1 MNNIKNKVCL
11 KKKSYIC
18 QTKEAKILFW
28 YHIDISTENNPLSC
42 WLLPDICCCVSQALR
57 YLGNK
62 VRRQRMW
69 GGPKKT
75 KMEEARELLASLILT
90 HVPVCKHTDKIYRLY
105 PTNYNQFAFY
115 LQVKEFNF
123 RAKCIYLA
131 VMVRRVILAQG
142 DNKVDDRDYY
152 GNKRL
157 ELAGQVRRYSPV
169 LHVVSFTTCA
179 IPYLIPY
186 SVSCCIFQKI

>member
-1 MNNIKNKVCL
+1 
-11 KKKSYIC
+11 
-18 QTKEAKILFW
+18 
-28 YHIDISTENNPLSC
+28 
-42 WLLPDICCCVSQALR
+42 
-57 YLGNK
+57 
-62 VRRQRMW
+62 MW

-90 HVPVCKHTDKIYRLY
+90 HVPVCKRTKISDYSCSF
-105 PTNYNQFAFY
+105 NQVHLCASCF
-115 LQVKEFNF
+115 QVKEFNF

-157 ELAGQVRRYSPV
+157 ELAGQVRPHCETCSARGFIYATFKPPLGRQVLCSETKPSAPEGSPAS
-169 LHVVSFTTCA
+169 LG
-179 IPYLIPY
+179 
-186 SVSCCIFQKI
+186 Q

>member
-1 MNNIKNKVCL
+1 MKHQRVVKVAMRNL
-11 KKKSYIC
+11 HLILY
-18 QTKEAKILFW
+18 KIFGLTWWLF
-28 YHIDISTENNPLSC
+28 SPVVFFTG
-42 WLLPDICCCVSQALR
+42 LLCVHFVFQALR
-57 YLGNK
+57 FLGNK

-90 HVPVCKHTDKIYRLY
+90 HVP
-105 PTNYNQFAFY
+105 
-115 LQVKEFNF
+115 VKEFNF

-157 ELAGQVRRYSPV
+157 ELAGQVNLTLKPV
-169 LHVVSFTTCA
+169 LQVVSFVLHFIKASIGSLVLCLETKPSA
-179 IPYLIPY
+179 PEGSPAL
-186 SVSCCIFQKI
+186 FGQ